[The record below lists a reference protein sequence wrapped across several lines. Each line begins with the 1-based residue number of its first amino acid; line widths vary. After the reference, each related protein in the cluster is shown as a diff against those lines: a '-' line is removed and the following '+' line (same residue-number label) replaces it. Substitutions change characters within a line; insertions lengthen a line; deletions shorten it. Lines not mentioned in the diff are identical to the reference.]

1 MRPTSVELVLNPIEF
16 AAGKLMPLVGT
27 VADVGMN
34 EVPVT
39 APDDVTA
46 PAFQIPDVRVP
57 TEVSDEAA
65 TPAASVVPV
74 SVPAGATTALP
85 EAAVMRPFALTV
97 KVGIDVLDPNVPTLA
112 LTAAKVVAKDPVPE
126 PVTSPIKV
134 MVWSPVFVPLRFV
147 PVTVP
152 VEATAPPFHTPV
164 VMVPRVVRLV
174 E

>member
-1 MRPTSVELVLNPIEF
+1 
-16 AAGKLMPLVGT
+16 
-27 VADVGMN
+27 
-34 EVPVT
+34 
-39 APDDVTA
+39 
-46 PAFQIPDVRVP
+46 
-57 TEVSDEAA
+57 
-65 TPAASVVPV
+65 
-74 SVPAGATTALP
+74 
-85 EAAVMRPFALTV
+85 MRPFALTV

-174 E
+174 EPAHVLNAVFSTFCRPISAFE